1 MLDLTSAI
9 VQYTTQEINVKMV
22 FVAPP
27 PPPPHEFNT
36 LLIFI
41 YTSMQL
47 NAILAVK
54 MVAIVLPLMSAL
66 ALMDGLDRSVLK
78 VTLYYSS

>member
-22 FVAPP
+22 FVA